1 MVENIRDSVDGTMHL
16 VTNAG
21 SLATT
26 QKADLPQCGDVWFND
41 KAITNIFSY
50 VEMADRY
57 RITYDSEKE
66 DAFIVHLPNKQVRFE
81 RIGNNLYGYKPP
93 MKATLVSSQLLSTVE
108 ENKSFYTP

>member
-1 MVENIRDSVDGTMHL
+1 MTVFCNKRMVENIRDSVNGTMHL

-66 DAFIVHLPNKQVRFE
+66 DAFI
-81 RIGNNLYGYKPP
+81 
-93 MKATLVSSQLLSTVE
+93 ATLVSSQLLSTVE